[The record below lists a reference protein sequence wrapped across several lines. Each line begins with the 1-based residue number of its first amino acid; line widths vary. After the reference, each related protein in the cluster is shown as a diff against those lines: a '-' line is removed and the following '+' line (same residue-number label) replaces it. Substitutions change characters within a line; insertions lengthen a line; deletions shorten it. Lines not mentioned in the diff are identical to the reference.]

1 MADVKTPDTKAGKK
15 ATNLSLEKS
24 LLAEAKELDINLS
37 NAAEA
42 GIRSAVA
49 ETKSERWKRENAAAI
64 EDWNRWV
71 EEHGLPLERYR
82 MF

>member
-1 MADVKTPDTKAGKK
+1 MADVKTPDSKAGKK
-15 ATNLSLEKS
+15 PTNLSLDKS

-49 ETKSERWKRENAAAI
+49 ETKAERWKRENAAAI
-64 EDWNRWV
+64 ESSNRWV
-71 EEHGLPLERYR
+71 EKNGLPLERYR